1 MKSNMVNKFS
11 QVPSAQTPRSSFDMD
26 HRHTTTINVDYLYP
40 IYCEEALPGDT
51 FNINM
56 TGFAR
61 LNTPIFPI
69 MDNMLMQTFFF
80 EVPTRLVWE
89 NWRKFMGERYP
100 NPDSSIDYTVPQ
112 FAPHQPTLGSLSD
125 YMGIPTTDQLT
136 NNIQY
141 NSLFHRSYNMIWNE
155 WFRDQNLQDS
165 VHVDTGDG
173 DDDITN
179 YTLLKACKR
188 HDYFTSALPWPQ
200 KGESVDLP
208 LGLSAPVVTTGEVP
222 RFEGTVTQN
231 ESTTVYGSAYNRY
244 GPATPTN
251 FTNGE
256 QVVFGSVTG
265 LESDLSQAT
274 SATINQLREA
284 FQIQK
289 LLERDARG
297 GTRYVE
303 IIRSHFNV
311 TSPDGRAWRPVYL
324 GGGRSYVNISPI
336 AQTSSTDATT
346 PQGNLSAIGTT
357 HLDNHGFTKS
367 FTEHSLIIG
376 LVCVRADLT
385 YSQGLNRMFSR
396 QTRYDYYWP
405 SLSTIGEQEVRN
417 KEIYMDGTAADDAVF
432 GYQERYAEY
441 RYKPSL
447 ITGLMRPQATGTLA
461 SWNLSEDFGTRPA
474 LNSVFIESNTPID
487 RVVAVA
493 NEPDFLLDTFFKVK
507 AARPMPLYGVPGMLD
522 RF

>member
-1 MKSNMVNKFS
+1 MF
-11 QVPSAQTPRSSFDMD
+11 PS
-26 HRHTTTINVDYLYP
+26 
-40 IYCEEALPGDT
+40 
-51 FNINM
+51 
-56 TGFAR
+56 
-61 LNTPIFPI
+61 
-69 MDNMLMQTFFF
+69 
-80 EVPTRLVWE
+80 
-89 NWRKFMGERYP
+89 
-100 NPDSSIDYTVPQ
+100 
-112 FAPHQPTLGSLSD
+112 
-125 YMGIPTTDQLT
+125 
-136 NNIQY
+136 
-141 NSLFHRSYNMIWNE
+141 
-155 WFRDQNLQDS
+155 
-165 VHVDTGDG
+165 
-173 DDDITN
+173 
-179 YTLLKACKR
+179 
-188 HDYFTSALPWPQ
+188 HD
-200 KGESVDLP
+200 
-208 LGLSAPVVTTGEVP
+208 
-222 RFEGTVTQN
+222 
-231 ESTTVYGSAYNRY
+231 
-244 GPATPTN
+244 
-251 FTNGE
+251 
-256 QVVFGSVTG
+256 
-265 LESDLSQAT
+265 
-274 SATINQLREA
+274 
-284 FQIQK
+284 
-289 LLERDARG
+289 RG